1 MDKIQTNINKKIKF
15 SLLKV
20 FEYKKTFNE
29 SDDPEC
35 AICYKL
41 ISNKVFVCEKPCGKT
56 FHRDCLKTMIEHIEI
71 NTDEKIRPY
80 YKCCYCRRKF
90 NIHDYDLELFLQELL
105 FLGNRGYNIND
116 AILHS
121 TFNASNRSETDICD
135 EVEYS
140 VYFPMDTCYI
150 KTPKLAKR
158 AEFKNKHKHK
168 RSHTQLQIR
177 KHNHKDKR

>member
-71 NTDEKIRPY
+71 NTDEKIRPD

-90 NIHDYDLELFLQELL
+90 NIHDYDLELFYKSFYFWATAAITLMTL
-105 FLGNRGYNIND
+105 FY
-116 AILHS
+116 ILHLMRLI
-121 TFNASNRSETDICD
+121 AVKRI
-135 EVEYS
+135 YA
-140 VYFPMDTCYI
+140 M
-150 KTPKLAKR
+150 KLNIAFIFR
-158 AEFKNKHKHK
+158 WIHA
-168 RSHTQLQIR
+168 I
-177 KHNHKDKR
+177 